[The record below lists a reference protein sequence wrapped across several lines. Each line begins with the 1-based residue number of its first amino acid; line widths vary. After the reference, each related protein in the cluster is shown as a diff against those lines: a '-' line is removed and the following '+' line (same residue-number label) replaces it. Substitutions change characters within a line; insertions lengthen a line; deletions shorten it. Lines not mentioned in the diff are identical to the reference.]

1 MSTKTT
7 TQIKMTD
14 MVEVRLDDAGRRAY
28 AIHSE
33 NETGHKPSRHHSRL
47 RLGLWE
53 VMRIFGRFAVT
64 STDLPIDAITV
75 TVDSDVDESRRLARV
90 YLGLLRAIA
99 RSVGIATDYD
109 SPEMVEEKVRRYLN
123 ADPPPAVPDCPGAW
137 WRNDEVEMVRG
148 DDDVGLFVVLGN
160 GRRKMVADLDGWRG
174 PALRD
179 ARVVVPCDPDDAPD
193 IPF

>member
-1 MSTKTT
+1 
-7 TQIKMTD
+7 
-14 MVEVRLDDAGRRAY
+14 
-28 AIHSE
+28 
-33 NETGHKPSRHHSRL
+33 
-47 RLGLWE
+47 
-53 VMRIFGRFAVT
+53 MRIFGRFAVT
-64 STDLPIDAITV
+64 SRDLPFDAITV
-75 TVDSDVDESRRLARV
+75 TVDSDVDESRQLARV